1 MIGTSMVLMYLLT
14 YLNSYDILDHF
25 WFSETRLF
33 MNLIMGSVMTVVMLF
48 GLPQRIHSAHAGGC
62 L

>member
-1 MIGTSMVLMYLLT
+1 MQQNERKSKGNYGRFFLMIGTSVVLMYLLT

-33 MNLIMGSVMTVVMLF
+33 MSLIMGSVM
-48 GLPQRIHSAHAGGC
+48 
-62 L
+62 